1 MRKFFLAAI
10 LVLVASGAQAA
21 TIDLIEA
28 AGGGTY
34 LDFEFDIGGATGS
47 STDGVFVRNGLT
59 ATGTGSGWGYPDGS
73 LSGLGIDGINI
84 TGMDTKANPHPE
96 FRIDLAGL
104 TAPSYEVHVVAQGN
118 SEAVQD
124 WGFQWGT
131 ASGSLTNVE
140 DIATT
145 LGRITVLGS
154 NEVVTL
160 DRIPIGSFTPND
172 SSLTFFF
179 DNNTGNGPHTRTL
192 LDGIVVVPIP
202 EPSTALLLGLGL
214 VGMAARR
221 RV

>member
-1 MRKFFLAAI
+1 MRTLLLAVVM
-10 LVLVASGAQAA
+10 VLMVSGAQAA

-34 LDFEFDIGGATGS
+34 LDFEFDLGGGVGS
-47 STDGVFVRNGLT
+47 STDGIFVRNGVT

-73 LSGLGIDGINI
+73 FSGLGIDGVNI
-84 TGMDTKANPHPE
+84 TGMDSKHNSHPE

-104 TAPSYEVHVVAQGN
+104 TAASYEIHVVAQGN
-118 SEAVQD
+118 SESVQD

-131 ASGSLTNVE
+131 TSGSLTNVE

-145 LGRITVLGS
+145 LGRITVLDS

-160 DRIPIGSFTPND
+160 DRIPIGTFFPGNG
-172 SSLTFFF
+172 SLTFFF
-179 DNNTGNGPHTRTL
+179 DNNTGDGPHMRTL
-192 LDGIVVVPIP
+192 LDGIVVLPVP

-214 VGMAARR
+214 VGIAIRKRR
-221 RV
+221 